1 MVGRWG
7 SRFVGFSIDCSK
19 EQDYREI
26 SNLRFHLPEHP
37 LRKRERRFGI
47 PTLPVLH
54 AVFRLGKRVTVPS
67 F

>member
-7 SRFVGFSIDCSK
+7 SRFVGFSLAYSK
-19 EQDYREI
+19 EQDYREF

-54 AVFRLGKRVTVPS
+54 AVFRLGICGTVPL